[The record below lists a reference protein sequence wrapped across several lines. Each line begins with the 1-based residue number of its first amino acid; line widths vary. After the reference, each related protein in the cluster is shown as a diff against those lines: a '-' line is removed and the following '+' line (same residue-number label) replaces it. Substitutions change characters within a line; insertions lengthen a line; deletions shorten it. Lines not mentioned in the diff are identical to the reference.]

1 MDKTPE
7 VIRAVCKTHALPR
20 THYYILRFLEVILFL
35 SGCVLAV
42 LFLFF
47 DKKQPGNNLNIVAL
61 AKWGVASW
69 LFVLLPA
76 YFLEKKWQIFSRG
89 TQAGHS

>member
-1 MDKTPE
+1 MDKTSE
-7 VIRAVCKTHALPR
+7 VIRAISKMHALPR
-20 THYYILRFLEVILFL
+20 AHLYILRFLEVILFL

-47 DKKQPGNNLNIVAL
+47 NKNQPNNNLNIIVL

-89 TQAGHS
+89 TQTGQS